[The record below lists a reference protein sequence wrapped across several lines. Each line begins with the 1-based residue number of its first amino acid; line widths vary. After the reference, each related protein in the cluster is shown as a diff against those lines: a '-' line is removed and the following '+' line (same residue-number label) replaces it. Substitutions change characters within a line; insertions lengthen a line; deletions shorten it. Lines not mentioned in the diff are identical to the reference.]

1 MYVNAHVCMYVCMY
15 VCITYIQVH
24 KCTYIHVHVHLHTC
38 TYIHTYTH
46 ACICIELNHV
56 HTPTVLHT
64 CNHKQAGA
72 TVYIS
77 NKIYRVISTPMI
89 ALWCSACLNTT
100 VGYLLLKDLVE
111 LQESILGSY

>member
-1 MYVNAHVCMYVCMY
+1 MY
-15 VCITYIQVH
+15 I
-24 KCTYIHVHVHLHTC
+24 HTC
-38 TYIHTYTH
+38 TCAFTYMYIHTH

-100 VGYLLLKDLVE
+100 AYYFGYLLLKDLVE